1 MTEALKAIM
10 GEFRTLSPDIAST
23 AVFKLDGEVLA
34 ADQSAMPEQTQ
45 MLIANLNSLTHTS
58 CIGGLEK
65 LSVQDVN
72 CQVLVAAIGE
82 VYLATVASRVG
93 DQKVVKSLTDVVAP
107 NVIQLALKM
116 PKATEAASKVNRE
129 KLMQQIQASLPLVE
143 QTQRVAQQV
152 PEIQAETAALHI
164 PSTQFMVEK
173 IGGLLVASDTVR
185 VDSKVLSDWQEAYG
199 KPFTAVHIETLEGRT
214 VICKFKPQKDGK
226 GTIGVPE
233 KILQALEC
241 EKGKL
246 VMVKPVIE

>member
-1 MTEALKAIM
+1 LTEALKAII
-10 GEFRTLSPDIAST
+10 GEFRTLSPDIASV

-34 ADQSAMPEQTQ
+34 ADQSATPEQTQ
-45 MLIANLNSLTHTS
+45 MLVANLNSLTHTD

-72 CQVLVAAIGE
+72 CQVYVAAVGE
-82 VYLATVASRVG
+82 VYLATVASRAG

-107 NVIQLALKM
+107 AAIQLALKM
-116 PKATEAASKVNRE
+116 PKAVEVAPKVNRE
-129 KLMQQIQASLPLVE
+129 KLLQQIQAALPPVE
-143 QTQRVAQQV
+143 QTQRVAQQT
-152 PEIQAETAALHI
+152 PEIQAETAAPHI

-199 KPFTAVHIETLEGRT
+199 KPFTAVRVETLEGKT
-214 VICKFKPQKDGK
+214 VTCKFKPQKDGK